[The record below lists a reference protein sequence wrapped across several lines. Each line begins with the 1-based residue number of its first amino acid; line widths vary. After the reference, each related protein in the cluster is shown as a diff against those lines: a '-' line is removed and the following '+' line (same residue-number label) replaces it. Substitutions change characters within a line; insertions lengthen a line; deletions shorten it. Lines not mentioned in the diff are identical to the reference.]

1 MLSPL
6 RAWSR
11 TWGTSWG
18 CPPCWPC
25 AAPSPW
31 PAIQY
36 STVQYSK
43 VQYSTVQYSTVQY
56 STVQYST
63 DQVSSCSVTII
74 CQLATIHSKLSPT
87 RLLLLLLGIVD
98 VLKYPFLAPLSL
110 IRWSW
115 CMHAQQNLHSEARG
129 WLYTNPIRWCRT
141 RVQWPEPSAYII
153 TEMNSLLL
161 WALSTGL
168 DSLFKIDIFW
178 ISLQSISF

>member
-1 MLSPL
+1 MDWRQSAVEWVRVRGHQGP
-6 RAWSR
+6 AH
-11 TWGTSWG
+11 
-18 CPPCWPC
+18 PPRLHLGPGH
-25 AAPSPW
+25 PH
-31 PAIQY
+31 
-36 STVQYSK
+36 VQQ
-43 VQYSTVQYSTVQY
+43 VQYSTVQYSTG
-56 STVQYST
+56 
-63 DQVSSCSVTII
+63 QVSSCSVTII

-161 WALSTGL
+161 WVQALIHSWI
-168 DSLFKIDIFW
+168 KIFW
-178 ISLQSISF
+178 FSLQSISF